1 MNSRRSHEGEDE
13 QDAGEDDEEDEDGEE
28 EQEPIGFGA
37 PPQEAATT
45 AEGQSA
51 GTITLPHGEF
61 HEATSLPP
69 FASRP
74 PNATEPFHEI
84 QSAEQHDDQG

>member
-1 MNSRRSHEGEDE
+1 MNAISEKTNKTQAGEDE
-13 QDAGEDDEEDEDGEE
+13 EEEEDGEE
-28 EQEPIGFGA
+28 QREPIGFGA

-45 AEGQSA
+45 AEGQSS
-51 GTITLPHGEF
+51 GTITLPHGEI

-74 PNATEPFHEI
+74 PSATESFHEI

>member
-1 MNSRRSHEGEDE
+1 MAGASRLLPAPRIECLAASWRSANVAELGVT
-13 QDAGEDDEEDEDGEE
+13 
-28 EQEPIGFGA
+28 
-37 PPQEAATT
+37 PQEAATT

-51 GTITLPHGEF
+51 GTITLPHGEI

-74 PNATEPFHEI
+74 PSATEPFHEI

>member
-1 MNSRRSHEGEDE
+1 MPLHVVLHQMQLELVCPELH
-13 QDAGEDDEEDEDGEE
+13 
-28 EQEPIGFGA
+28 GFGA

-74 PNATEPFHEI
+74 PSATEPFHEI